1 MSAADGRPR
10 PRVLLAEDNDA
21 MRETLRELLE
31 DEGVEVVGEAVDG
44 VEAVALAQ
52 TVIPDVVLM
61 DLRMPRLN
69 GLEATQAIKQVCP
82 EVRVLVLSA
91 YADAGLS
98 EDAAAAGADGY
109 VVKGS
114 PYEALLAKV
123 LDASRLATGADPQ
136 PATEPG

>member
-1 MSAADGRPR
+1 MHEGHAR
-10 PRVLLAEDNDA
+10 PRVLLAEDNAA
-21 MRETLRELLE
+21 MRQTLRDLLE
-31 DEGVEVVGEAVDG
+31 DEGFEVVGEAVDG

-52 TVIPDVVLM
+52 TVVPDVVLM

-69 GLEATQAIKQVCP
+69 GLEATQAIKQVVP
-82 EVRVLVLSA
+82 QVRVLVLSA

-98 EDAAAAGADGY
+98 QDAQAAGADGY

-123 LDASRLATGADPQ
+123 LGVPDPVD
-136 PATEPG
+136 